1 MSSLQ
6 GIYILTQKSSSPV
19 FYDPSIPQYLSY
31 GAFGSVSGHELSHG
45 KPVLEYVDA
54 PWLIRLA
61 FDSMGRHYDETG
73 NFTDWW
79 DDSTVEAFEDKA
91 QCFIDQYH
99 KFTVPN
105 PNGEPL
111 HVNGRLT
118 VRHFNGS
125 SFPLWDYFCV
135 ARYVARPN
143 CPVQHPVCSSD
154 MSCFSYFGVITPLLS
169 HFLGR
174 KPSSCIKR
182 LLLLLRLFSLTQVAC
197 LEQQC

>member
-1 MSSLQ
+1 MQ
-6 GIYILTQKSSSPV
+6 APV

-54 PWLIRLA
+54 PWLIQLA

-118 VRHFNGS
+118 VRHFYGLS
-125 SFPLWDYFCV
+125 LPLWGYFCV

-143 CPVQHPVCSSD
+143 RPV
-154 MSCFSYFGVITPLLS
+154 
-169 HFLGR
+169 
-174 KPSSCIKR
+174 
-182 LLLLLRLFSLTQVAC
+182 
-197 LEQQC
+197 